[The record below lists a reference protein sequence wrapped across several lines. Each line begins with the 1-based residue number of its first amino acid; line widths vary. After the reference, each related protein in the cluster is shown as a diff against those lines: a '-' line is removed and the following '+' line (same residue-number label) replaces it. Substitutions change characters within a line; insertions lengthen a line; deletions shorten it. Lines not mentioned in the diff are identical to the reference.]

1 MIVLDKLVAMRCH
14 DQKLLEH
21 LRELAG
27 GDVYSLTLAEVE
39 RCAKGGVPD
48 PLHREVVKLYQ
59 QVEERGLI
67 ELFRT
72 GPDLSEVHPDDILTL
87 ASFSDVRPDAKTM
100 FRTADAVFMRLVD
113 LSKQGPVVVTKLILD
128 DFCLLAVLAIYF
140 PEAWESLRT
149 LAEGPSW
156 TADMLAVERFLSDR
170 QTLPNYRPAALFAKT
185 VAAGTM
191 PDGGAVAAF
200 VLAPPGLSGILAEEV
215 LAYDVVCAQLP
226 DPDSLI
232 DKQYTPNPSA
242 LEKGASSPS

>member
-1 MIVLDKLVAMRCH
+1 VPGQPFAKCLPPTTTTARPARKSSDGPRRPRGCLWATR
-14 DQKLLEH
+14 DAT

-156 TADMLAVERFLSDR
+156 TADMLAVDR
-170 QTLPNYRPAALFAKT
+170 
-185 VAAGTM
+185 
-191 PDGGAVAAF
+191 D
-200 VLAPPGLSGILAEEV
+200 LAPVQPLQMVHEA
-215 LAYDVVCAQLP
+215 
-226 DPDSLI
+226 
-232 DKQYTPNPSA
+232 
-242 LEKGASSPS
+242 